1 LRGEKMANETR
12 CPACRRGRLTRSTA
26 NHTVK
31 IGDVE
36 VVFRE
41 VPVSRCSSCKE
52 TIFDGPFME
61 RVELYAADELA
72 RSGAVSPDGFKFM
85 RKALGLRA
93 EDLGE
98 MLDVSNETV
107 SRWETGRNP
116 ITRSALAVLG
126 ALIEDQIAGRETMSE
141 LLEALKKPDA
151 SRRIVAR
158 AVPVEPEIRAEG

>member
-1 LRGEKMANETR
+1 MTNETR
-12 CPACRRGRLTRSTA
+12 CPACRRGRLTRATA

-41 VPVSRCSSCKE
+41 VPVSRCGSCKE
-52 TIFDGPFME
+52 TVFEGPFME

-72 RSGAVSPDGFKFM
+72 RSGAVSPDGFRFM

-93 EDLGE
+93 EDLAD

-107 SRWETGRNP
+107 SRWETGKNP
-116 ITRSALAVLG
+116 IARTALAVLG
-126 ALIEDQIAGRETMSE
+126 ALIEDEIAGRETMTE
-141 LLEALKKPDA
+141 ILEALKKPET
-151 SRRIVAR
+151 SRRIIAR
-158 AVPVEPEIRAEG
+158 AVPVEPESTAAVHNAV